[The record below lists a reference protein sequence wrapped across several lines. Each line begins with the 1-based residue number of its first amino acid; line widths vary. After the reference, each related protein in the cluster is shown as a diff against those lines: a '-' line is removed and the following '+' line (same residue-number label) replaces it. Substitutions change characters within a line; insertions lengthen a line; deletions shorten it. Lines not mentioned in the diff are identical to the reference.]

1 MLLVFRQ
8 SLATPETMLPFK
20 IVTTRSTHFITTPAV
35 VASSIINII
44 IVFLI
49 VIIVATSMTPS
60 ASGLASQAS
69 VACSHARQCSTAWL
83 RADAENFDSSQR
95 VQGLGS
101 RAWGLGFRAFRVLR

>member
-60 ASGLASQAS
+60 ASGAGVPSICGLQPCEAMQHRMA
-69 VACSHARQCSTAWL
+69 
-83 RADAENFDSSQR
+83 
-95 VQGLGS
+95 QG
-101 RAWGLGFRAFRVLR
+101 